1 MDEKGISFE
10 QAMKELAVAHKEDY
24 LFEGGRILGSM
35 CTTPR
40 EGSVNAHAMFIESNL
55 GNPGLY
61 PGTKK
66 LEKEVISML
75 SDLLHGKN
83 LHGQMMA
90 GGTEGNITAAWIAR
104 NVTGKDEVVFCEN
117 VHFSMNK
124 ACELL
129 RMKPV
134 VVGLN
139 ENYEMDVEDARS
151 KITENTAVV
160 VASAGSTELGVVD
173 PIKELS
179 EICQDNVFLHV
190 DASFGGFVIPFLREL
205 GYSTKPFDFEV
216 DGVSSI
222 VLDGHKMGM
231 ATIPSGMFLL
241 RREEDIRTI
250 AVESPYLTS
259 VYQTSLLGTRCSA
272 GVASLYFSMKVL
284 GKEGYRNVVKDC
296 MDNTSYLVSEVRRI
310 GLDVPIEP
318 VTNICGILVKEP
330 SEIREEMDR
339 RNWKVSLS
347 AHPPCLRV
355 VVMPHVKKPII
366 DSFVQDLEEVC
377 RQKGEL

>member
-1 MDEKGISFE
+1 MEDKGTSIE
-10 QAMKELAVAHKEDY
+10 EIMKELETAHEEDY
-24 LFEGGRILGSM
+24 LFEGGRVLGSM
-35 CTTPR
+35 CTTPKD
-40 EGSVNAHAMFIESNL
+40 GSVDAHKMFIESNL

-66 LEKEVISML
+66 LEAEIVSIL
-75 SDLLHGKN
+75 SELMHGKN

-134 VVGLN
+134 MVGLN
-139 ENYEMDVEDARS
+139 EKYEMDVEDARS
-151 KITENTAVV
+151 KISDDTAIV
-160 VASAGSTELGVVD
+160 VASAGSTELGVID
-173 PIKELS
+173 PIEELS
-179 EICQDNVFLHV
+179 ELCQDNIFLHV
-190 DASFGGFVIPFLREL
+190 DASFGGFTIPFLKEL
-205 GYSTKPFDFEV
+205 GYPTKPFDFEV
-216 DGVSSI
+216 EGVSSI
-222 VLDGHKMGM
+222 ILDGHKMGM
-231 ATIPSGMFLL
+231 ATIPSGVFLL

-272 GVASLYFSMKVL
+272 GVASLYYSIKSL
-284 GKEGYRNVVKDC
+284 GREGYRDLIKDC
-296 MDNTSYLVSEVRRI
+296 MANTNYLVSEVKRI

-318 VTNICGILVKEP
+318 IMNICGILVKDP
-330 SEIREEMDR
+330 SAIREELDK

-347 AHPPCLRV
+347 RYPSCLRV
-355 VVMPHVKKPII
+355 VIMPHVRKQVI
-366 DSFVQDLEEVC
+366 DSFIHDLEEIC
-377 RQKGEL
+377 KEKGEL